1 MQQIKKCQQLA
12 NLHLNAG
19 GAVIVSNREPDLI
32 QHLEPSGGRQ
42 FLVFGGVLGLLVA
55 GAIAGY
61 FVSNSANQKA
71 LQEAETKA
79 ITAKYKLQQNQD
91 KINEFCRLNSSFGS
105 E

>member
-1 MQQIKKCQQLA
+1 MQQIKERQQLA

-32 QHLEPSGGRQ
+32 QHPEPSGGRQ
-42 FLVFGGVLGLLVA
+42 FLVFGGVLGLLAA

-61 FVSNSANQKA
+61 FTTSAINQKA
-71 LQEAETKA
+71 LQESETKA
-79 ITAKYKLQQNQD
+79 VIASFKLQRNQA
-91 KINEFCRLNSSFGS
+91 KIDEFCKVNSSFGS